1 MVKKPKR
8 GLGRGLDAL
17 LGDSHAAIS
26 ADANEQVRRL
36 LLDSIQPGQ
45 FQPRTDIDELGLQ
58 ELAASIRSQG
68 VVQPIVVRPIVK
80 VGSKDECFELVAGER
95 RWRACRLAGLE
106 HVPALVR
113 ELPDR
118 TVLAV
123 GLIENIQ
130 REGLNPLDE
139 AQALRRLI
147 DECGVTHEQCAE
159 AVGRSR
165 ASVTNLLRL
174 VNLNADVQDM
184 LREGELEM
192 GHARALL
199 GLPVEL
205 QAAAASKIRAQGLNV
220 RQTEA
225 MVRHMN
231 APSVPV
237 LPKPELEDRLC
248 VARDRLAERLKAKV
262 LLKPKDAQRG
272 SLVIQYGSAAEL
284 QAIFERL
291 N

>member
-1 MVKKPKR
+1 MANKPRR

-17 LGDSHAAIS
+17 LGDGGATAATS
-26 ADANEQVRRL
+26 ALEEQVRRL
-36 LLDSIQPGQ
+36 PLDAIAPGR
-45 FQPRTDIDELGLQ
+45 FQPRSEMDEVALQ
-58 ELAASIRSQG
+58 ELAASIKAQG
-68 VVQPIVVRPIVK
+68 VVQPIVVRPFE
-80 VGSKDECFELVAGER
+80 GSTERYELVAGER
-95 RWRACRLAGLE
+95 RWRASRLAGLSE
-106 HVPALVR
+106 VPALVR

-147 DECGVTHEQCAE
+147 DECGLTHEQCAE

-174 VNLNADVQDM
+174 VNLDVDVQDM

-205 QAAAASKIRAQGLNV
+205 QAATAAKIRNQGLNV

-225 MVRHMN
+225 LVRQMN
-231 APSVPV
+231 APKVPP
-237 LPKPELEDRLC
+237 LPKPELDDHLAL
-248 VARDRLAERLKAKV
+248 ARDRLAERLKAKV
-262 LLKPKDAQRG
+262 QLKPRDEQRG
-272 SLVIQYGSAAEL
+272 SLVIQYGSAVEL
-284 QAIFERL
+284 QAIFDRL
-291 N
+291 G

>member
-1 MVKKPKR
+1 MAKKPRR

-17 LGDSHAAIS
+17 LGDMPAQPE
-26 ADANEQVRRL
+26 DDEQVRRL
-36 LLDSIQPGQ
+36 ALDLIQPGRY
-45 FQPRTDIDELGLQ
+45 QPRTEMDEAALQ
-58 ELAASIRSQG
+58 ELAASIKSQG
-68 VVQPIVVRPIVK
+68 VVQPVVVRPL
-80 VGSKDECFELVAGER
+80 GEDSYELVAGER
-95 RWRACRLAGLE
+95 RWRASRLAGMPDI
-106 HVPALVR
+106 PALVR
-113 ELPDR
+113 DLPDQ

-147 DECGVTHEQCAE
+147 DECGLTHEQCAE

-174 VNLNADVQDM
+174 VNLHADVQRLVRD
-184 LREGELEM
+184 GELEM

-199 GLPVEL
+199 GLPVDL
-205 QAAAASKIRAQGLNV
+205 QPGAAEKIRMQGLNV

-225 MVRHMN
+225 LVRQMN
-231 APSVPV
+231 APSA
-237 LPKPELEDRLC
+237 PKQGVVAAEIDDRLQI
-248 VARDRLAERLKAKV
+248 ARDRLAERIKAKV
-262 LLKPKDAQRG
+262 VLKPRDEERG
-272 SLVIQYGSAAEL
+272 SLVIQYTTAAEL

-291 N
+291 G

>member
-1 MVKKPKR
+1 MAKKPKR

-17 LGDSHAAIS
+17 LGDGAATQPAT
-26 ADANEQVRRL
+26 ADEQVRRL
-36 LLDSIQPGQ
+36 GLDEIEPGRY
-45 FQPRTDIDELGLQ
+45 QPRSEMDEAALQ
-58 ELAASIRSQG
+58 ELAASIKAQG
-68 VVQPIVVRPIVK
+68 VVQPIVVRPMD
-80 VGSKDECFELVAGER
+80 GGRYELVAGER
-95 RWRACRLAGLE
+95 RWRASRLAGMGE
-106 HVPALVR
+106 IPALVR
-113 ELPDR
+113 ELPDQ

-130 REGLNPLDE
+130 RESLNPLDE

-147 DECGVTHEQCAE
+147 DECGLTHEQCAE

-174 VNLNADVQDM
+174 VNLDSDVQDM

-205 QAAAASKIRAQGLNV
+205 QADAARKIHNLGLNV

-225 MVRHMN
+225 LVRQMN
-231 APSVPV
+231 APPVPKPV
-237 LPKPELEDRLC
+237 KPELDDRLV
-248 VARDRLAERLKAKV
+248 VARDRLAERIKAKV
-262 LLKPKDAQRG
+262 QVKPKDEQRG
-272 SLVIQYGSAAEL
+272 ALVIQYGSPAEL
-284 QAIFERL
+284 EAIFDRL
-291 N
+291 G

>member
-1 MVKKPKR
+1 MVKKPRR

-17 LGDSHAAIS
+17 LGDVPAAS
-26 ADANEQVRRL
+26 ADSDEQVRNL
-36 LLDSIQPGQ
+36 SLDLIQPGQ
-45 FQPRTDIDELGLQ
+45 FQPRTEMGQAALQ
-58 ELAASIRSQG
+58 ELAASIKAQG
-68 VVQPIVVRPIVK
+68 VIQPIVVRPMDD
-80 VGSKDECFELVAGER
+80 GERFELVAGER
-95 RWRACRLAGLE
+95 RWRASRLAGKT
-106 HVPALVR
+106 VIPALVR
-113 ELPDR
+113 ELPDQ

-147 DECGVTHEQCAE
+147 DECGLTHEQCAE

-174 VNLNADVQDM
+174 VNLDGDVQDM

-205 QAAAASKIRAQGLNV
+205 QASTAAKIRAQGLNV

-225 MVRHMN
+225 LVRQIN
-231 APSVPV
+231 TPSVTTK
-237 LPKPELEDRLC
+237 KPTLEVDDRLQL
-248 VARDRLAERLKAKV
+248 ARAKLAERLKAKV
-262 LLKPKDAQRG
+262 VLKPKDAQRG
-272 SLVIQYGSAAEL
+272 SLVIQYSSETEL
-284 QAIFERL
+284 QGIFDRL
-291 N
+291 G

>member
-1 MVKKPKR
+1 MAKKPRR

-17 LGDSHAAIS
+17 LGDVPAQAE
-26 ADANEQVRRL
+26 ADEQVRRL
-36 LLDSIQPGQ
+36 PLDQIQPGRY
-45 FQPRTDIDELGLQ
+45 QPRTEMDEEALQ
-58 ELAASIRSQG
+58 ELAASIKSQG
-68 VVQPIVVRPIVK
+68 VVQPVVVRPLAED
-80 VGSKDECFELVAGER
+80 SYELVAGER
-95 RWRACRLAGLE
+95 RWRASRLAGMADI
-106 HVPALVR
+106 PALVR
-113 ELPDR
+113 DLPDQ

-147 DECGVTHEQCAE
+147 DECGLTHEQCAE

-174 VNLNADVQDM
+174 VNLHADVQT
-184 LREGELEM
+184 LVREGELEM

-199 GLPVEL
+199 GLPVDL
-205 QAAAASKIRAQGLNV
+205 QPGAAEKIRAQALNV

-225 MVRHMN
+225 LVRQMN
-231 APSVPV
+231 APSA
-237 LPKPELEDRLC
+237 PKAETKAAEIDDRLQI
-248 VARDRLAERLKAKV
+248 ARDRLAERIKAKV
-262 LLKPKDAQRG
+262 VLKPRDEERG
-272 SLVIQYGSAAEL
+272 SLVIQYTTAAEL

-291 N
+291 G

>member
-1 MVKKPKR
+1 MAKKPRR

-17 LGDSHAAIS
+17 LGDMPAQPE
-26 ADANEQVRRL
+26 ADEQVRRL
-36 LLDSIQPGQ
+36 ALDLIQPGRY
-45 FQPRTDIDELGLQ
+45 QPRTEMNEDALQ
-58 ELAASIRSQG
+58 ELAASIKSQG
-68 VVQPIVVRPIVK
+68 VVQPVVVRPL
-80 VGSKDECFELVAGER
+80 GEDSYELVAGER
-95 RWRACRLAGLE
+95 RWRASRLAGMPDI
-106 HVPALVR
+106 PALVR
-113 ELPDR
+113 ELPDQ

-147 DECGVTHEQCAE
+147 DECGLTHEQCAE

-174 VNLNADVQDM
+174 VNLHADVQRLVRD
-184 LREGELEM
+184 GELEM

-199 GLPVEL
+199 GLPVDL
-205 QAAAASKIRAQGLNV
+205 QLGAAEKIRAQGLNV

-225 MVRHMN
+225 LVRQMN
-231 APSVPV
+231 APSA
-237 LPKPELEDRLC
+237 PKQGAVVAEIDDRLQI
-248 VARDRLAERLKAKV
+248 ARDRLAERIKAKV
-262 LLKPKDAQRG
+262 VLKPRDEERG
-272 SLVIQYGSAAEL
+272 SLVIQYTTAAEL

-291 N
+291 G

>member
-1 MVKKPKR
+1 MAKKPRR

-17 LGDSHAAIS
+17 LGDNLDAS
-26 ADANEQVRRL
+26 AGDTQEKVHRL
-36 LLDSIQPGQ
+36 SLDSIDPGRY
-45 FQPRTDIDELGLQ
+45 QPRTEMDEAALQ
-58 ELAASIRSQG
+58 ELAASIKAQG
-68 VVQPIVVRPIVK
+68 VVQPIVVRPAETE
-80 VGSKDECFELVAGER
+80 GRYELIAGER
-95 RWRACRLAGLE
+95 RWRASRLAE
-106 HVPALVR
+106 MDDIPALVR
-113 ELPDR
+113 ELSDQ

-147 DECGVTHEQCAE
+147 DECGLTHEQCAE

-174 VNLNADVQDM
+174 VNLDPDVQDM

-192 GHARALL
+192 GHGRALL
-199 GLPVEL
+199 GLPTEL
-205 QAAAASKIRAQGLNV
+205 QAAAAVKVQTQGLNV

-225 MVRHMN
+225 MVRKMN
-231 APSVPV
+231 APPTTP
-237 LPKPELEDRLC
+237 LKKPELDDRWQI
-248 VARDRLAERLKAKV
+248 ARDRLAERIKARVVIKAK
-262 LLKPKDAQRG
+262 DESQG
-272 SLVIQYGSAAEL
+272 SLVIHYASEDEL